1 MNLRRSHQ
9 FASPNLTSNPRQGVL
24 RVVSDSVRPRTLLK
38 RFGLSRAIAR
48 SESVSATR
56 YLAKPNSPGHRVR
69 LAKIWPSK
77 NPEDLC
83 ARMVRMARRRS
94 ICCPHCIDQGFKVM
108 APQNGVDRYLCSA
121 CGHLSLPADPLLEC
135 SCTRCVGFGRPGR
148 KRRSSTGL
156 ESTSGGF

>member
-1 MNLRRSHQ
+1 MNPRRFQQ
-9 FASPNLTSNPRQGVL
+9 FASPNLTSNPRQ
-24 RVVSDSVRPRTLLK
+24 SVRVWYQFRLVRCYNDLGC
-38 RFGLSRAIAR
+38 REAIAC
-48 SESVSATR
+48 SGSVSATR
-56 YLAKPNSPGHRVR
+56 YLAKPNSPRHRVR

-148 KRRSSTGL
+148 KRRSSTGF
-156 ESTSGGF
+156 ESSSGGF